1 MASEEVV
8 ESAGTRPSRGASLPI
23 EAVELGFWAVVATAS
38 GSETGDGDVD
48 SAAVEAIG
56 NRVRESIEK
65 RYRPGADRLLRR
77 ALNLRNE
84 VRRGRSVK
92 ISSAAY
98 ERTRLEIAAKNQVQ
112 LTAGQAAWPPGNQTV
127 AARFGGGSW
136 AEALGHFG
144 VAPSGSGR
152 TRGRNTLPDEDF
164 TSALR
169 AFRSHCE
176 DTGTTLTHAGYG
188 RWVKEERAAG
198 RPRPAAATMRQRF
211 GTWAGALTAA
221 GLK

>member
-1 MASEEVV
+1 MAIKKVVKTEVTW
-8 ESAGTRPSRGASLPI
+8 SSRGASLPI

-38 GSETGDGDVD
+38 GSEGDQVE
-48 SAAVEAIG
+48 SAAVEAFG
-56 NRVRESIEK
+56 NHVRQSIEE
-65 RYRPGADRLLRR
+65 RYRPGADRLLRL
-77 ALNLRNE
+77 ALSLRDQ
-84 VRRGRSVK
+84 VRGGRSVK

-98 ERTRLEIAAKNQVQ
+98 ERTRIEIAAKNQVQ

-136 AEALGHFG
+136 SEALGHFG
-144 VAPSGSGR
+144 VAPSGGGR

-164 TSALR
+164 TRALR
-169 AFRSHCE
+169 AFQAHCE
-176 DTGTTLTHAGYG
+176 EQGSALTHAGYG
-188 RWVKEERAAG
+188 RWVKEERAEG

-211 GTWAGALTAA
+211 GTWAGALEAA